1 MAVTQGTLLL
11 IVRRDQSEQQLRT
24 EAQRQFENVPIVVDR
39 RTGERR
45 VTQNPRIAIQRR
57 RADRRA
63 RTWVAAALQAEG
75 IALIRV

>member
-11 IVRRDQSEQQLRT
+11 IVRRDQSEQLRT
-24 EAQRQFENVPIVVDR
+24 EAQRQFDNVPIVVDR

-57 RADRRA
+57 RADRRT